1 MIRERVATVTGAA
14 RGIGRGIALALAE
27 ECQAVIAVDVLAEPL
42 AETTAMIRERGA
54 DAVDVLADVRDID
67 AVRSCVEATA
77 DRFGRLDILINN
89 AGYGVVKPSLEQTE
103 EDWDGVIDSCLKAT
117 FFFSQAAARV
127 MIPARRGVILNISS
141 ICGLGGW
148 PRRVPYSAAKAG
160 IVRITQGLGAE
171 WALHDVR
178 VVGIAPGHI
187 LTKRLLEIEAEGT
200 IDLSNMR
207 RRTPPG
213 RLGQVD
219 DIVHAVRFLVSDDAR
234 HITGVVLPV
243 DGGYASY
250 DAPEAIQFELR
261 ETSDAHEGSGTS

>member
-1 MIRERVATVTGAA
+1 M
-14 RGIGRGIALALAE
+14 
-27 ECQAVIAVDVLAEPL
+27 IAVDVLAEL
-42 AETTAMIRERGA
+42 LSETIAMIRDRGA
-54 DAVDVLADVRDID
+54 EGVDVVADVRDID

-77 DRFGRLDILINN
+77 ARFDRLDILINN

-103 EDWDGVIDSCLKAT
+103 EEWDGVIDSCLKAT

-160 IVRITQGLGAE
+160 IVRITEGLGAE
-171 WALHDVR
+171 WALHDIR

-187 LTKRLLEIEAEGT
+187 MTQRLFELEAEGT
-200 IDLSNMR
+200 IDLANML

-213 RLGQVD
+213 RLGRVD
-219 DIVHAVRFLVSDDAR
+219 DIVQTVRFLVSDDAR
-234 HITGVVLPV
+234 HINGVVLPV

-250 DAPEAIQFELR
+250 DAPEAIRFELR
-261 ETSDAHEGSGTS
+261 EASNAQEEGSTS